1 MEPTISRIQGEPT
14 RTTAGGLKVWE
25 LRNEKTDTRDLYI
38 VYAVVPPGASE
49 GPHTRD
55 SEEII
60 FYVKGTSEV
69 KVEGGKTYRV
79 GPNELISIPA
89 GISHSHS
96 NPGKEPTIQC
106 FVRAEAVR
114 KK

>member
-25 LRNEKTDTRDLYI
+25 LRKETTDTRDLYI

-69 KVEGGKTYRV
+69 KV
-79 GPNELISIPA
+79 
-89 GISHSHS
+89 
-96 NPGKEPTIQC
+96 
-106 FVRAEAVR
+106 
-114 KK
+114 